1 MRRNKTVTIREALN
15 EYRSEM
21 NIDTRL
27 KEVGLINSWEEIA
40 GKAIAKRTSR
50 VYLKEG
56 KLIIYLTS
64 PVVRNELIMAKESLR
79 ERLNEQAGEEL
90 VKEVILR

>member
-1 MRRNKTVTIREALN
+1 MTLREALN

-27 KEVGLINSWEEIA
+27 KEVGLIKSWEEIA

-50 VYLKEG
+50 VYLKDG

-64 PVVRNELIMAKESLR
+64 PVVRNELIMARESLR

>member
-1 MRRNKTVTIREALN
+1 VTIREALN

>member
-1 MRRNKTVTIREALN
+1 VRRNKTVTIREALN

>member
-1 MRRNKTVTIREALN
+1 MRRNKTVTLREALN

-50 VYLKEG
+50 VYLKDG

-64 PVVRNELIMAKESLR
+64 PVVRNELIMARESLR